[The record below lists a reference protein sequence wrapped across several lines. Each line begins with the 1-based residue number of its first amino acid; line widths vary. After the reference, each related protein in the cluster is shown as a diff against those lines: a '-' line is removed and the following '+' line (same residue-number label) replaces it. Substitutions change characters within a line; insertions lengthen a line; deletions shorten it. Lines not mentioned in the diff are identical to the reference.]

1 MMMRS
6 FLLAIAVL
14 IGTTLTLRADAVAL
28 CASFDTMIEALDV
41 KGARQA
47 IEQAYKEAP
56 SSYDVLYRMA
66 RLNIIL
72 GDQEKIE
79 DSKLPY
85 YTKGVEYADKALA
98 ANGKGMSGY
107 VYRAAAN
114 GKVALFKGIFSVGGV
129 VNKVRDDAWTAI
141 KLNNET
147 PQRLASAHYILGR
160 AHLNLTKKAKILRY
174 PLGLA
179 WGNIEEAYENL
190 KKARELRPDFIM
202 FELEYARVLIAMDR
216 DEEGKTVARR
226 IAGLSPKEPGDK
238 ERKNDALELL
248 K

>member
-1 MMMRS
+1 MKTIAS
-6 FLLAIAVL
+6 LLALL
-14 IGTTLTLRADAVAL
+14 ICCTTFLRADTGAL
-28 CASFDTMIEALDV
+28 CASFDDLIESLDV

-56 SSYDVLYRMA
+56 SSYEVLYRMA
-66 RLNIIL
+66 RLNIIM
-72 GDQEKIE
+72 GDQEKVE
-79 DSKLPY
+79 DNKLPY
-85 YTKGVEYADKALA
+85 YTKGVEFADKALA
-98 ANGKGMSGY
+98 VNGKGMSGY

-129 VNKVRDDAWTAI
+129 VNKVRDDAWSAI

-147 PQRLASAHYILGR
+147 TQRLASAHYILGR
-160 AHLNLTKKAKILRY
+160 AHLNLTKKPKLVRY

-216 DEEGKTVARR
+216 EDEGKVIARR
-226 IAGLSPKEPGDK
+226 IAGLTLKEPGDK
-238 ERKNDALELL
+238 ERKNEALELL

>member
-1 MMMRS
+1 MKYALLTLMVLMMCS
-6 FLLAIAVL
+6 INLLA
-14 IGTTLTLRADAVAL
+14 DVASL
-28 CASFDTMIEALDV
+28 CASFDAQLEALDV
-41 KGARQA
+41 KGARQS

-56 SSYDVLYRMA
+56 SSYEVLYRMA

-72 GDQEKIE
+72 GDQEKVE
-79 DSKLPY
+79 DNKLPL
-85 YTKGVEYADKALA
+85 YTKGVEYANKALTV
-98 ANGKGMSGY
+98 NGKGMSGY

-129 VNKVRDDAWTAI
+129 VNSVRDDAWSAI

-160 AHLNLTKKAKILRY
+160 AHLNLTKKPKLVRY

-179 WGNIEEAYENL
+179 WGNLEEAYENL

-202 FELEYARVLIAMDR
+202 FELEYARVLIATDR
-216 DEEGKTVARR
+216 EEEGKNVARR
-226 IAGLSPKEPGDK
+226 IAGLSLKEPGDK
-238 ERKNDALELL
+238 ERKNEALELL
-248 K
+248 Q

>member
-1 MMMRS
+1 MIMRVCILL
-6 FLLAIAVL
+6 LLAVTAM
-14 IGTTLTLRADAVAL
+14 RADVATL
-28 CASFDTMIEALDV
+28 CASFDTQIEALDV

-56 SSYDVLYRMA
+56 LSYDVLYRMA

-72 GDQEKIE
+72 GDQEKVE
-79 DSKLPY
+79 DNKLPY
-85 YTKGVEYADKALA
+85 YAKGAEYADKALA
-98 ANGKGMSGY
+98 VNAKGMSGY

-129 VNKVRDDAWTAI
+129 VNKVRDDAWSAI

-160 AHLNLTKKAKILRY
+160 AHLNLTKKPKLVRY

-190 KKARELRPDFIM
+190 KKARDLRPDFIM
-202 FELEYARVLIAMDR
+202 FELEYARVLMAMDR
-216 DEEGKTVARR
+216 EEEGKVIARK
-226 IAGLSPKEPGDK
+226 IAGLSLKEPGDK

>member
-1 MMMRS
+1 MKWILFACMVFMAS
-6 FLLAIAVL
+6 TVVLA
-14 IGTTLTLRADAVAL
+14 ADISSL
-28 CASFDTMIEALDV
+28 CSAFDTQIEALDV
-41 KGARQA
+41 KGARQS

-56 SSYDVLYRMA
+56 SSYEVLYRLS

-72 GDQEKIE
+72 GDQEKVE
-79 DSKLPY
+79 DNKLPLY
-85 YTKGVEYADKALA
+85 MKGVEFADKALT
-98 ANGKGMSGY
+98 ANGKGMSGF

-160 AHLNLTKKAKILRY
+160 AHLNLTKKPKLVRY

-179 WGNIEEAYENL
+179 WGNIDEAHENL

-216 DEEGKTVARR
+216 EEEGKAIARK
-226 IAGLSPKEPGDK
+226 IAGLGLKEPGDK
-238 ERKNDALELL
+238 DRKNEALELL

>member
-1 MMMRS
+1 MNKLV
-6 FLLAIAVL
+6 FTIVALLATVNYLHADV
-14 IGTTLTLRADAVAL
+14 TTLCGA
-28 CASFDTMIEALDV
+28 FDTQIEALDV
-41 KGARQA
+41 KGARQS

-56 SSYDVLYRMA
+56 SSYEVLYRMA
-66 RLNIIL
+66 RLHIIL
-72 GDQEKIE
+72 GDQEKVE
-79 DSKLPY
+79 DNKLPL
-85 YTKGVEYADKALA
+85 YTKGVEFANKALA
-98 ANGKGMSGY
+98 INGKGMSGY

-129 VNKVRDDAWTAI
+129 VNSVRDDAWSAI

-160 AHLNLTKKAKILRY
+160 AHLNLTKKPKLVRY

-179 WGNIEEAYENL
+179 WGNIDEAFEHL

-202 FELEYARVLIAMDR
+202 FELEYARVLIAIDR
-216 DEEGKTVARR
+216 EEEGKAIARR

-238 ERKNDALELL
+238 ERKNEALELL
-248 K
+248 Q

>member
-1 MMMRS
+1 MRS
-6 FLLAIAVL
+6 LLLAIALLVS
-14 IGTTLTLRADAVAL
+14 TTFTLRADVPSL
-28 CASFDTMIEALDV
+28 CASFDTQIEALDV

-72 GDQEKIE
+72 GDQETDE
-79 DSKLPY
+79 NNKLPY

-98 ANGKGMSGY
+98 SNGKGMSGY

-129 VNKVRDDAWTAI
+129 VNKVRDDAWSAI

-160 AHLNLTKKAKILRY
+160 AHLNLTKKPKLVRY

-216 DEEGKTVARR
+216 EEEGKAIARK
-226 IAGLSPKEPGDK
+226 IAGLSLKEPGDR
-238 ERKNDALELL
+238 ERRNDALELL

>member
-1 MMMRS
+1 MNKLV
-6 FLLAIAVL
+6 FTIVALLTTVVYLHADV
-14 IGTTLTLRADAVAL
+14 TTLCTA
-28 CASFDTMIEALDV
+28 FDTQMEALDV
-41 KGARQA
+41 KGARQS

-72 GDQEKIE
+72 GDQEKVE
-79 DSKLPY
+79 DNKLPFY
-85 YTKGVEYADKALA
+85 SKGVEFADKALA
-98 ANGKGMSGY
+98 VNGKGMSGY

-129 VNKVRDDAWTAI
+129 VNKVRDDAWSAI

-147 PQRLASAHYILGR
+147 TQRLASAHYILGR
-160 AHLNLTKKAKILRY
+160 AHLNLTKKPKLVRY

-179 WGNIEEAYENL
+179 WGNIEEAYEHL
-190 KKARELRPDFIM
+190 KKARELRPEFIM

-216 DEEGKTVARR
+216 EEEGMVIARK
-226 IAGLSPKEPGDK
+226 IAGLTQKEPGDK

>member
-1 MMMRS
+1 MKK
-6 FLLAIAVL
+6 IV
-14 IGTTLTLRADAVAL
+14 VAL
-28 CASFDTMIEALDV
+28 VALVTMVVCLHADVSSLCSAFDSQLESLDV
-41 KGARQA
+41 KGARQS

-72 GDQEKIE
+72 GDQEKVE
-79 DSKLPY
+79 DNKLPL
-85 YTKGVEYADKALA
+85 YTKGVEFADKALA
-98 ANGKGMSGY
+98 ANGKGMSGF

-160 AHLNLTKKAKILRY
+160 AHLNLTKKPKLVRY

-216 DEEGKTVARR
+216 EEEGKAIARK
-226 IAGLSPKEPGDK
+226 IAGLAPREPGDK
-238 ERKNDALELL
+238 ERKTDALELL

>member
-1 MMMRS
+1 MTRV
-6 FLLAIAVL
+6 LAAVVVL
-14 IGTTLTLRADAVAL
+14 MTCVVCLHADVASLCTT
-28 CASFDTMIEALDV
+28 FDTQMEALDV
-41 KGARQA
+41 KGARQS

-66 RLNIIL
+66 RLHIIL

-85 YTKGVEYADKALA
+85 YTKGVEFADKALT

-129 VNKVRDDAWTAI
+129 VNSVRDDAWSAI

-147 PQRLASAHYILGR
+147 TQRLASAHYILGR
-160 AHLNLTKKAKILRY
+160 AHLNLTKKPKLVRY

-179 WGNIEEAYENL
+179 WGNIEEAYEHL

-216 DEEGKTVARR
+216 EEEGMAIARK
-226 IAGLSPKEPGDK
+226 IAGLTPREPGDK

>member
-1 MMMRS
+1 MTR
-6 FLLAIAVL
+6 VL
-14 IGTTLTLRADAVAL
+14 SAFVVLMACTVFVHADVSSL
-28 CASFDTMIEALDV
+28 CSAFDSQMESLDV
-41 KGARQA
+41 KGARQS

-72 GDQEKIE
+72 GDQEKVE
-79 DSKLPY
+79 DNKLPFY
-85 YTKGVEYADKALA
+85 SKGVEFADKALA
-98 ANGKGMSGY
+98 VNGKGMSGY

-129 VNKVRDDAWTAI
+129 VNKVRDDAWSAI

-147 PQRLASAHYILGR
+147 TQRLASAHYILGR
-160 AHLNLTKKAKILRY
+160 AHLNLTKKPKLVRY

-179 WGNIEEAYENL
+179 WGNIEEAYEHL
-190 KKARELRPDFIM
+190 KKARELRPEFIM

-216 DEEGKTVARR
+216 EEEGMVIARK
-226 IAGLSPKEPGDK
+226 IAGLTQKEPGDK